1 MREVTEYDRTWRRD
15 FIMAVA
21 VFVFFGA
28 GIDIRD
34 QLFRVAHP
42 QQVKYDWCMEN
53 SPRVYDNFTAERLDR
68 VCFLEA
74 MK

>member
-1 MREVTEYDRTWRRD
+1 MKEVTEYDRSWRRD

-42 QQVKYDWCMEN
+42 QLVKYDWCVEN
-53 SPRVYDNFTAERLDR
+53 YTRVTNSSAEDIDR
-68 VCFLEA
+68 VCVMEA